1 MNFMQIIPIIIIVL
15 AILLVV
21 RNVVIVPQ
29 AMMVVTEVL
38 GQYKSTWKS
47 GLHIK
52 IPLIER
58 VVKRVSTKEKVRDFP
73 PQPVITKDN
82 VTVEIDSVVFFEV
95 FDAYKY
101 TYGTEDPELAL
112 QNISATT
119 LRNIIGEML
128 LDETLTSR
136 DVINGKLTVV
146 LDDATDK
153 WGIRVNRVEVKNI
166 DTPDSIQDAMEKQMK
181 AERDKREA
189 LLRAEAHRDAV
200 VMESEGKKRAKI
212 LAAEAERD
220 SKLAI
225 AEAEAKAIEMKY
237 RAEANGLKLLSEA
250 TITEGMI
257 KIRSIE
263 AMKDIADGNST
274 KVFIPSDMASVLSL
288 AGSVGEMLKPVQ
300 SQKKVDDPSTNWD
313 SNLGIGDED
322 IFSNDGSIDEGVH
335 DAETQIEEELDIE

>member
-1 MNFMQIIPIIIIVL
+1 MPVTTIVIAVIVVILIILII
-15 AILLVV
+15 
-21 RNVVIVPQ
+21 RNIVIVPQ
-29 AMMVVTEVL
+29 ATVVVTEVL

-52 IPLIER
+52 IPIIER
-58 VVKRVSTKEKVRDFP
+58 IVKKVTTKEKVRDFP

-119 LRNIIGEML
+119 LRNIIGEMQ

-136 DVINGKLTVV
+136 DIINGKLTVV
-146 LDDATDK
+146 LDEATDK

-166 DTPDSIQDAMEKQMK
+166 DTPASIQGAMEKQMK

-189 LLRAEAHRDAV
+189 LLRAEAHREALI
-200 VMESEGKKRAKI
+200 MESEGKKRAKI

-225 AEAEAKAIEMKY
+225 AEAEAKAIKMKY
-237 RAEANGLKLLSEA
+237 EAEAAGLKLLSEA
-250 TITEGMI
+250 PISDSMI
-257 KIRSIE
+257 KIRSID

-274 KVFIPSDMASVLSL
+274 KVFIPNDLSSVLSV
-288 AGSVGEMLKPVQ
+288 AGSVGEVLKSNVKPKPIQVEKDMDIY
-300 SQKKVDDPSTNWD
+300 SDDNT
-313 SNLGIGDED
+313 E
-322 IFSNDGSIDEGVH
+322 IDEGVH
-335 DAETQIEEELDIE
+335 EASHTIDEEISQES